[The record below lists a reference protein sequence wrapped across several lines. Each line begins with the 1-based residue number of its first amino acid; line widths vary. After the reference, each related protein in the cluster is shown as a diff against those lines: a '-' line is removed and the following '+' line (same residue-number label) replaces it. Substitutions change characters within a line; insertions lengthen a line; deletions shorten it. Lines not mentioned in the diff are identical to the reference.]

1 MGKDMLNTMKYIST
15 VQFSGLINWSVQYLN
30 DSKIAFNKSYPMM
43 PIGEFLK
50 RNKTTVII
58 QDGVKYKRVTIKIR
72 NGGVVTRDEVK
83 GENIGTKKQFRVE
96 SGQFIISK
104 IDARNGAM
112 GIIPN
117 ELDGAVVTPDFLSF
131 DIDTT
136 KVNPKYLVL
145 VCTTGQFVEFCHS
158 CSSGTTN
165 RQRINETQ
173 FLNIKIPVP
182 SLEKQNEL
190 IEKYCKQILSSNKL
204 LEKAKL
210 EEKNIQQYILAKLG
224 VKLPVDIISQKKK
237 KSNLISRVSYKDVER
252 WDMWSKEY
260 YIDTLLN
267 KSTYPIS
274 RLGSLAFTTRKWE
287 KDTDNFR
294 YIEISDIDPVW
305 GIINDTNLSTGD
317 APSRATQRVCTGDLI
332 IGTTR
337 PYLKRFAI
345 VSEKHNQCICS
356 SAFQVISPDKEY
368 DIEFVYYFLQTQL
381 AVIQFESY
389 MTGALYPYINT
400 SDLCKI
406 KILLPPLSVQNSIVR
421 YANKKR
427 VNVKSYILESRKRC
441 TDALRSFEAKIF
453 EQK

>member
-30 DSKIAFNKSYPMM
+30 DSKIAFNKAYPMM

-58 QDGVKYKRVTIKIR
+58 QDGVKYKRVTIKIH

-145 VCTTGQFVEFCHS
+145 VCTTEQFVEFCHS

-165 RQRINETQ
+165 RQRINESQ

-190 IEKYCKQILSSNKL
+190 IEEYCKQILSSNKL

-210 EEKNIQQYILAKLG
+210 EEKSIQQYILAKLG

-237 KSNLISRVSYKDVER
+237 KSNLISCVSYKDVER

-267 KSTYPIS
+267 KSTYPVS

-294 YIEISDIDPVW
+294 YIEIS
-305 GIINDTNLSTGD
+305 
-317 APSRATQRVCTGDLI
+317 
-332 IGTTR
+332 
-337 PYLKRFAI
+337 
-345 VSEKHNQCICS
+345 
-356 SAFQVISPDKEY
+356 